1 MVQDGSC
8 FLSYPSEH
16 ITKQVTIEW
25 SETVHYFL
33 HLLVSRMLDNKIL
46 CGFLGVEK
54 EYVLQDK
61 EQQEKA
67 FYSIFPREG

>member
-16 ITKQVTIEW
+16 ITKQVTIEC
-25 SETVHYFL
+25 SETVQSFL
-33 HLLVSRMLDNKIL
+33 HLLVSRMLDYKL
-46 CGFLGVEK
+46 LFEFFGVEK

-61 EQQEKA
+61 EQ
-67 FYSIFPREG
+67 